1 MRQLNV
7 CRGHIGVRAC
17 AAIIAAAATLSAC
30 ADLRRAVQGADFAVN
45 PESPVAPAA
54 VAASQSNPHYPR
66 MDKIPPVPTDIRPA
80 SAYKAAVIDEI
91 KARRWIKQL
100 DASLAAPPPDTD
112 RFVQSADAA
121 LNKDKIEPPAEDQA
135 ARTEA
140 FAAAAR
146 AAARP
151 ADPHSVKTAPPPTS
165 PAASAPKPASPQP

>member
-1 MRQLNV
+1 M
-7 CRGHIGVRAC
+7 RAC
-17 AAIIAAAATLSAC
+17 AAIVAAAAMLSGC

-80 SAYKAAVIDEI
+80 SEYKAAVVDEI

-112 RFVQSADAA
+112 RFVKSGDAA
-121 LNKDKIEPPAEDQA
+121 LNKGKIEPPADDQA
-135 ARTEA
+135 AKTEA

-146 AAARP
+146 ATLQPAA
-151 ADPHSVKTAPPPTS
+151 PHPSKTAPPQAS
-165 PAASAPKPASPQP
+165 PAANAPKPASPQP